1 MPSTISAKALSLLT
15 VFGVVNALR
24 PNTTSIC
31 DHYTPLLLGKENTP
45 ASQQQ
50 LMALITH
57 TFILGNYTT
66 PNVGVKVD
74 GIAGPKTYQG
84 HDVNLLPY
92 FTGGYYSTNENGKP
106 VAKNWLD
113 DGGAGALLANKP
125 ANTTTSNQYQLLT
138 HVYQYFGDFYGCSQ
152 QGGSE
157 FPHYQGV
164 ASMWEVHKFMDP
176 NLWESGYFNEQI
188 VLAGKSIGFEEPDV
202 NFTRDALDQ
211 TFTYRCIPPAAVIPP
226 SAGPQLQTICSDVY
240 SCPLAA
246 NANCSAYPDE
256 GVVPYPGIANVTLL
270 QGVPKENDT
279 LGLSSTSASSS
290 AGSSATA
297 SGSAATPSTSSNNAA
312 AYTLAAG
319 NPLMV
324 VGSTVALFGMALL
337 L

>member
-1 MPSTISAKALSLLT
+1 MSANILSF
-15 VFGVVNALR
+15 VVAVGVVAALR

-31 DHYTPLLLGKENTP
+31 DYYTPLVLGKENTP
-45 ASQQQ
+45 ANQQE

-57 TFILGNYTT
+57 IFILGNYTT

-74 GIAGPKTYQG
+74 GIAGPFTYEG

-106 VAKNWLD
+106 VAKNFLD

-125 ANTTTSNQYQLLT
+125 ANTTTSNQYKLLT

-152 QGGSE
+152 QGVPD

-176 NLWESGYFNEQI
+176 NVWEAGYFNEQI

-202 NFTRDALDQ
+202 NFTREALDQ

-246 NANCSAYPDE
+246 NANCSAYPDN
-256 GVVPYPGIANVTLL
+256 GVVPYPEIANVTLL

-279 LGLSSTSASSS
+279 LGLSSTSTSSS
-290 AGSSATA
+290 ASASATA
-297 SGSAATPSTSSNNAA
+297 SGSAATPRTSSTNAA

-319 NPLMV
+319 NSM
-324 VGSTVALFGMALL
+324 VALGSMVALL
-337 L
+337 GMRLLL